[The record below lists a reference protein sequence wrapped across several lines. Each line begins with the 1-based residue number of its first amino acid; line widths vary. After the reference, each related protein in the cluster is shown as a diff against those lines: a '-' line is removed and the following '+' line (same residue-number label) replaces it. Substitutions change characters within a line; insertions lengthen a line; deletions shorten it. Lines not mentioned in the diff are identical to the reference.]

1 MDMLDLQ
8 SVRHRRVA
16 SLPYGMQ
23 KLVEVGRALAT
34 EPDLLLLD
42 EPSAGMTEEE
52 KADLVFTIRDV
63 QEELGIAVVLVE
75 HDLRMVME
83 ISQRIVVLDQ
93 GRVIADDVPAVVQ
106 KDPKVIEA
114 YLGEE
119 AMDPLAV
126 RNVESQYFGRVTVLH
141 GVSLTVEE
149 GQFAVVLGSNGAGK
163 STLLRTISGLI
174 PDQPEKGTI
183 EFEGVRIDRKEPEDI
198 AALGI
203 AHVME
208 GRGVFPEL
216 TVWENLQL
224 GSYRRR
230 NAAGVKRDLEW
241 VFSLFPRLEERLG
254 QLAGTLSG
262 GEQQMLAI
270 GRALLGRP
278 RLLLLDEPSVGLA
291 PRLVSEIARVLQEIN
306 RQGTTILLVE
316 QNARMA
322 LQVAQ
327 YGFVLET
334 GRIVLEGTA
343 QELAANENVQE
354 MYLGVQ
360 QEQSVKGYR
369 RWKPKRRWA

>member
-1 MDMLDLQ
+1 MPSSSAPTAGQDD
-8 SVRHRRVA
+8 A
-16 SLPYGMQ
+16 
-23 KLVEVGRALAT
+23 A
-34 EPDLLLLD
+34 PDD
-42 EPSAGMTEEE
+42 
-52 KADLVFTIRDV
+52 
-63 QEELGIAVVLVE
+63 
-75 HDLRMVME
+75 
-83 ISQRIVVLDQ
+83 QR
-93 GRVIADDVPAVVQ
+93 P
-106 KDPKVIEA
+106 
-114 YLGEE
+114 
-119 AMDPLAV
+119 
-126 RNVESQYFGRVTVLH
+126 
-141 GVSLTVEE
+141 
-149 GQFAVVLGSNGAGK
+149 
-163 STLLRTISGLI
+163 I

-183 EFEGVRIDRKEPEDI
+183 EFDGRRIDRLDPEDI

-203 AHVME
+203 AHVVE

-216 TVWENLQL
+216 TVAENLQL
-224 GSYRRR
+224 GAYRRQDR
-230 NAAGVKRDLEW
+230 AGVRRDLEW
-241 VFSLFPRLEERLG
+241 VFSLFPRLKERLT

-291 PRLVSEIARVLQEIN
+291 PRLVTEIAGVLKEIN

-322 LQVAQ
+322 LKVAE

-343 QELAANENVQE
+343 EELSANENVQE

-360 QEQSVKGYR
+360 KETSVKGYR

>member
-1 MDMLDLQ
+1 M
-8 SVRHRRVA
+8 
-16 SLPYGMQ
+16 
-23 KLVEVGRALAT
+23 
-34 EPDLLLLD
+34 
-42 EPSAGMTEEE
+42 
-52 KADLVFTIRDV
+52 
-63 QEELGIAVVLVE
+63 
-75 HDLRMVME
+75 
-83 ISQRIVVLDQ
+83 
-93 GRVIADDVPAVVQ
+93 
-106 KDPKVIEA
+106 
-114 YLGEE
+114 
-119 AMDPLAV
+119 

-163 STLLRTISGLI
+163 TTLLRTISGLI

-183 EFEGVRIDRKEPEDI
+183 EFDGRRIDGRDTEDI
-198 AALGI
+198 AAMGI
-203 AHVME
+203 AHVVE

-216 TVWENLQL
+216 SVGENLQL
-224 GSYRRR
+224 GAYRRTDKT
-230 NAAGVKRDLEW
+230 GIKQDTEW
-241 VFSLFPRLEERLG
+241 VFSLFPRLQERLT

-291 PRLVSEIARVLQEIN
+291 PRLVTEIANVLKEIN

-322 LQVAQ
+322 LKVAE
-327 YGFVLET
+327 YGFVLDT

-343 QELAANENVQE
+343 AELTANENVQE

-360 QEQSVKGYR
+360 QEASVKGYR

>member
-1 MDMLDLQ
+1 M
-8 SVRHRRVA
+8 
-16 SLPYGMQ
+16 
-23 KLVEVGRALAT
+23 
-34 EPDLLLLD
+34 
-42 EPSAGMTEEE
+42 
-52 KADLVFTIRDV
+52 
-63 QEELGIAVVLVE
+63 
-75 HDLRMVME
+75 
-83 ISQRIVVLDQ
+83 
-93 GRVIADDVPAVVQ
+93 
-106 KDPKVIEA
+106 
-114 YLGEE
+114 
-119 AMDPLAV
+119 
-126 RNVESQYFGRVTVLH
+126 RNVETQYFGRVTVLH
-141 GVSLTVEE
+141 GVSLSVSE

-163 STLLRTISGLI
+163 TTLLRTISGLI

-183 EFEGVRIDRKEPEDI
+183 EFDGRRIDRLDPEDI

-203 AHVME
+203 AHVVE

-216 TVWENLQL
+216 TVAENLQL
-224 GSYRRR
+224 GAYRRQDR
-230 NAAGVKRDLEW
+230 AGVRRDLEW
-241 VFSLFPRLEERLG
+241 VFSLFPRLKERLT

-291 PRLVSEIARVLQEIN
+291 PRLVTEIAGVLKEIN

-322 LQVAQ
+322 LKVAE

-343 QELAANENVQE
+343 EELSANENVQE

-360 QEQSVKGYR
+360 KETSVKGYR